1 MHSQTYFTDALNKH
15 TSLMTDYKLLINY
28 VDVHAN
34 ETLHMHMHALAT
46 CMSYAADANAQ
57 ILT

>member
-15 TSLMTDYKLLINY
+15 TSLMTDYN
-28 VDVHAN
+28 VDIHAN

-46 CMSYAADANAQ
+46 GMSYAADANAQ